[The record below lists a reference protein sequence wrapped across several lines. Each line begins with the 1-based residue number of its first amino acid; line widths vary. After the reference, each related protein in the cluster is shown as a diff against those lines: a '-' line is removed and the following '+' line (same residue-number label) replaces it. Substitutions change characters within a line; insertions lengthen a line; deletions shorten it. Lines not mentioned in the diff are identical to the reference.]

1 MREFIKQKVASKRI
15 VILGFGMEGQS
26 SLRYLQTLHL
36 KNAIVIADGNENIK
50 ENSMIQEF
58 QIPVICGADYMGRL
72 TEEDFIIKSPGVPL
86 RKYRPDLKSFSQTS
100 LFLEY
105 YQNQIIGITGTKGK
119 STTSTMMHK
128 ILEDQNQKSF
138 LVGNIGQ
145 PAFDL
150 IPQICEQ
157 TWIVY
162 ELSAHQLQC
171 VRQGPQLAILLNL
184 MPEHLDYFGSIEA
197 YYQAKLNIFK
207 NQHAD
212 SFSFIHEKTQNKVAQ
227 KYSIPLKTELKDAS
241 IFLNEKVLIKQKD
254 LKYLLG
260 HHHLENIQAI
270 LELILYKQ
278 LDLVKALESIKN
290 FHPLPHR
297 QELLGEHN
305 GLRFINDSIST
316 IPQSAI
322 QAIKAIEKVDYL
334 ILGGLDRGVGYG
346 DLVNFLKDKSF
357 TKIFF
362 LGKSGQRV
370 LGELKE
376 SDQILNFEF
385 SWHPK
390 LQDIRNELLQIP
402 KGNVLLSPAA
412 ASYDAFVNFEARGD
426 YFREIFLEIC
436 KNN

>member
-1 MREFIKQKVASKRI
+1 MREFIKEKVGDKRI

-26 SLRYLQTLHL
+26 SLRYLQEIKLE
-36 KNAIVIADGNENIK
+36 NAIIIADGNEKIL
-50 ENSMIQEF
+50 ENPMIQDS
-58 QIPVICGADYMGRL
+58 QIPVISGSDYLEKL
-72 TEEDFIIKSPGVPL
+72 TAEDFIIKSPGVPL

-100 LFLEY
+100 LFLEH

-119 STTSTMMHK
+119 STTSTMMHR

-171 VRQGPQLAILLNL
+171 VRQGPQMAIILNL

-207 NQHAD
+207 NQQEHG
-212 SFSFIHEKTQNKVAQ
+212 FSFIHEKTQKKVA
-227 KYSIPLKTELKDAS
+227 KEYSTPLRTELKDAA
-241 IFLNEKVLIKQKD
+241 IVMDQEILIAQSD

-270 LELILYKQ
+270 IELILFKQ
-278 LDLVKALESIKN
+278 LDFAQAIESIKN
-290 FHPLPHR
+290 FRPLPHR
-297 QELLGEHN
+297 QELLGEKN
-305 GLRFINDSIST
+305 GLQFINDSIST

-322 QAIKAIEKVDYL
+322 QAIKAIGKVDYL
-334 ILGGLDRGVGYG
+334 ILGGLDRGVDYSE
-346 DLVNFLKDKSF
+346 LVTFLKDKSF
-357 TKIFF
+357 GKIFF

-370 LGELKE
+370 LEELKE
-376 SDQILNFEF
+376 SDNELNFEF
-385 SWHPK
+385 SWHNK
-390 LQDIRNELLQIP
+390 LQDIRNELLLISN
-402 KGNVLLSPAA
+402 GNVLLSPAA
-412 ASYDAFVNFEARGD
+412 ASYDAFPNFEARGD
-426 YFREIFLEIC
+426 YFRKIFSEIC

>member
-1 MREFIKQKVASKRI
+1 MREFIKEKVEDKRI

-26 SLRYLQTLHL
+26 SLRYLQEIKLR
-36 KNAIVIADGNENIK
+36 NAIVIADGNEKVLENPMIK
-50 ENSMIQEF
+50 DS
-58 QIPVICGADYMGRL
+58 QIHVISGSDYLEKL
-72 TEEDFIIKSPGVPL
+72 TAEDFIIKSPGVPL
-86 RKYRPDLKSFSQTS
+86 RKHRPDLKSFSQSS

-105 YQNQIIGITGTKGK
+105 YQDQIIGITGTKGK
-119 STTSTMMHK
+119 STTSTMMHR

-171 VRQGPQLAILLNL
+171 VRQGPQMAIILNL

-207 NQHAD
+207 NQKTD
-212 SFSFIHEKTQNKVAQ
+212 SFSFIHKKTQKKVD
-227 KYSIPLKTELKDAS
+227 KEYSNQLKTELKDAS
-241 IFLNEKVLIKQKD
+241 IFLDREVLIAQND

-270 LELILYKQ
+270 IELILSKE
-278 LDLVKALESIKN
+278 LDLAKAIESIKN

-297 QELLGEHN
+297 QELLGEKN

-334 ILGGLDRGVGYG
+334 ILGGLDRGVDYG
-346 DLVNFLKDKSF
+346 ELIAFLKEKSF
-357 TKIFF
+357 KKIFF

-370 LGELKE
+370 LEELNK
-376 SDQILNFEF
+376 STNKLNFEF
-385 SWHPK
+385 SWHTK
-390 LQDIRNELLQIP
+390 LQDIRNELLQIQ
-402 KGNVLLSPAA
+402 KGNILLSPAA
-412 ASYDAFVNFEARGD
+412 ASYDAFANFEARGD
-426 YFREIFLEIC
+426 YFRKIFLDIC

>member
-1 MREFIKQKVASKRI
+1 MRDFIKEKVASKRI

-26 SLRYLQTLHL
+26 SLRYLQTLQFE
-36 KNAIVIADGNENIK
+36 NPIIIADGNENIK

-58 QIPVICGADYMGRL
+58 QIPVISGADYMEKL
-72 TEEDFIIKSPGVPL
+72 SEEDFIIKSPGVPL
-86 RKYRPDLKSFSQTS
+86 RKFRPDLKSFSQTS
-100 LFLEY
+100 LFLAHF
-105 YQNQIIGITGTKGK
+105 QKQIVGITGTKGK
-119 STTSTMMHK
+119 STTSTMMHR
-128 ILEDQNQKSF
+128 ILEEQNQKSF

-157 TWIVY
+157 TCIVY

-171 VRQGPQLAILLNL
+171 VRKGPEMAILLNL
-184 MPEHLDYFGSIEA
+184 MPEHLDYFGSLEA
-197 YYQAKLNIFK
+197 YYQAKMNIFK
-207 NQHAD
+207 NQHTD
-212 SFSFIHEKTQNKVAQ
+212 SFSFIHQKTQNKVEQ
-227 KYSIPLKTELKDAS
+227 KYTIHLNTELKDAS
-241 IFLNEKVLIKQKD
+241 IILDGETLIAQKD

-270 LELILYKQ
+270 IELILFKQ
-278 LDLVKALESIKN
+278 LDLPKALESIKN

-334 ILGGLDRGVGYG
+334 ILGGLDRGVDYG
-346 DLVNFLKDKSF
+346 ELVDFLKEKSF
-357 TKIFF
+357 QKIFF

-370 LGELKE
+370 LEELKE
-376 SDQILNFEF
+376 ETNKLNFDF
-385 SWHPK
+385 SWHSK

-412 ASYDAFVNFEARGD
+412 ASYDTFSNFEARGD
-426 YFREIFLEIC
+426 YFREIFSEISE
-436 KNN
+436 NN

>member
-1 MREFIKQKVASKRI
+1 MRDFIKEKIGKRRI

-26 SLRYLQTLHL
+26 SLRYFDKIKLENPLL
-36 KNAIVIADGNENIK
+36 IADGNEK
-50 ENSMIQEF
+50 IQEHVEI
-58 QIPVICGADYMGRL
+58 QKLGIPVLCGTDYLDHLRAD
-72 TEEDFIIKSPGVPL
+72 DFIIKSPGVPL

-105 YQNQIIGITGTKGK
+105 YQDQIIGITGTKGK
-119 STTSTMMHK
+119 STTSTMMHR
-128 ILEDQNQKSF
+128 ILEAQNQKSY

-171 VRQGPQLAILLNL
+171 VRQGPQMAILLNL

-207 NQHAD
+207 NQNKG
-212 SFSFIHEKTQNKVAQ
+212 SFSFIHQKTQNKIDKAIAC
-227 KYSIPLKTELKDAS
+227 KLRTELREDA
-241 IFLNEKVLIKQKD
+241 ILLDGKILISQTD

-260 HHHLENIQAI
+260 HHHLENIQA
-270 LELILYKQ
+270 LMELILFKK
-278 LDLVKALESIKN
+278 LDIAKALESIKN
-290 FHPLPHR
+290 FRPLPHR
-297 QELLGEHN
+297 QELLGEQN

-334 ILGGLDRGVGYG
+334 ILGGLDRGVNYG
-346 DLVNFLKDKSF
+346 ELVDYLKDRSF
-357 TKIFF
+357 EKIFF
-362 LGKSGQRV
+362 LGKAGQRV
-370 LGELKE
+370 LEELQEQSNK
-376 SDQILNFEF
+376 LNFDF
-385 SWHPK
+385 SWHSK
-390 LQDIRNELLQIP
+390 LQDIRNELLQIS

-412 ASYDAFVNFEARGD
+412 ASYDAFINFEARGD
-426 YFREIFLEIC
+426 YFRDIFSEISE
-436 KNN
+436 NN